1 MAKLINVHLLTFRRW
16 GIIKTS
22 IAFYSIAQKK
32 MELYL
37 MRFSINLHV
46 RDMPGIYLYKIYV
59 YINCFSPSHLSRQF
73 VSIKRTIK
81 IDIKRLPFVQI
92 NMALC

>member
-1 MAKLINVHLLTFRRW
+1 
-16 GIIKTS
+16 
-22 IAFYSIAQKK
+22 
-32 MELYL
+32 
-37 MRFSINLHV
+37 
-46 RDMPGIYLYKIYV
+46 MPGIYLYKIYV